1 MSVLLW
7 CSAPLGPV
15 GTGPS
20 PVGISAVSN
29 WGARYHTV
37 PVYFYFWC
45 ALILQL
51 SERRSSHIITFGLG
65 GVSACLCPL
74 AARWSS
80 RVSVEPGLSLSPVW
94 NFLRTCFS
102 ARDGLADKNKPRW
115 PMEVM
120 RVPAAARR
128 PPADVLGTCSPLR
141 FVSVCCLAT
150 SVPPVSGLD
159 ASVWRRARGSSCLPS
174 LKRRRV
180 DLHESCQRFSPQ
192 QKLQRSRGQ
201 TGSDVSTLRLC
212 FYVCEELCYKLLQAD
227 NQHS

>member
-128 PPADVLGTCSPLR
+128 PPPTSRRPRHL
-141 FVSVCCLAT
+141 LA
-150 SVPPVSGLD
+150 PPVCEC
-159 ASVWRRARGSSCLPS
+159 VLPGN
-174 LKRRRV
+174 
-180 DLHESCQRFSPQ
+180 QRFPLSA
-192 QKLQRSRGQ
+192 GWM
-201 TGSDVSTLRLC
+201 LRCDGGREDRLV
-212 FYVCEELCYKLLQAD
+212 YLL
-227 NQHS
+227 